1 MNNMRSIARESFHRA
16 AERMI
21 RRSKWRYDRFD
32 FEIGDRVMI
41 RPSLDINLSTKRRPL
56 YEHLDTRIYIIM
68 DIIQANKVEL
78 TS

>member
-41 RPSLDINLSTKRRPL
+41 RPSLDTN
-56 YEHLDTRIYIIM
+56 
-68 DIIQANKVEL
+68 
-78 TS
+78 